1 MGCFSSKGFQSNGKK
16 KYGVVLIGLDGAGA
30 TTILYFLKLGK
41 QMMTMPTLGCNTE
54 TVQYGDSELV
64 IWDIGGL
71 DKVRSLWSEFSKD
84 AQGVIFVV
92 DAYDRERIPQAKEA
106 LFNFLKTQK
115 QSDRKVPLLVFAN
128 KQDKEGALSPAEI
141 ANELELHKLAL
152 QSYQVVPCS
161 GKTGEGLSDGMNW
174 LLSEFKKNVNAGDR
188 K

>member
-1 MGCFSSKGFQSNGKK
+1 MGCFPSKEGEGSRRK

-30 TTILYFLKLGK
+30 TTILYFLKLNK

-54 TVQYGDSELV
+54 TLQYEGYDIT

-92 DAYDRERIPQAKEA
+92 DSYDKERITQAKDA

-115 QSDRKVPLLVFAN
+115 QTDRKVPLLVFAN
-128 KQDKEGALSPAEI
+128 KQDKEGAQSPTEI
-141 ANELELHKLAL
+141 VRELELHKLAL
-152 QSYQVVPCS
+152 QSYQVVSCS
-161 GKTGEGLSDGMNW
+161 GKTGEGLSEGMSW
-174 LLSEFKKNVNAGDR
+174 LLSEMKKNAENNA